1 MGRLVWNPGPVG
13 PVLPSQVQD
22 LFWQQVRAGQ
32 TITDAAVAVGV
43 SAFTGKRWY
52 RERGGVLP
60 PPVSPAGPRPRLTLL
75 QREEIAIGLAR
86 GRSPAEVARDI
97 GVHRSTVGREIR
109 RGATVIP
116 DRKPVYR
123 ASMAQTRADW
133 RAAKSGRAQVT
144 KLGANPRLLAEVQS
158 RLEEEHSPEQISAT
172 LRIDFPD
179 QPEMWVSHETIYKE
193 LYVQG
198 RGSLRRDLHQRLRT
212 GRAIRKTRRQVGER
226 RGRIPDMVNIA
237 ERPTEVD
244 DRVVPGHWEGDLIVG
259 AQSKTA
265 IGTLVE
271 RVTGFVM
278 LLHLPG
284 DHGADTVAQAMVE
297 SMSQLPE
304 ILRKTVTWDQGSEMK
319 SHAKIAEALE
329 LDIYFC
335 DPHSPW
341 QRPVNENTNGLL
353 RQYFPKGTDLSVYAP
368 DYLDHVARKLNTRPR
383 KRLGW
388 RTPAKALDELLSQPF
403 NPAVADTA

>member
-1 MGRLVWNPGPVG
+1 
-13 PVLPSQVQD
+13 VLPKPVRD
-22 LFWQQVRAGQ
+22 RFWDRVRAGQ
-32 TITDAAVAVGV
+32 TITDAAVGVGV
-43 SAFTGKRWY
+43 SPFTGKRWY
-52 RERGGVLP
+52 RQRGGVLP
-60 PPVSPAGPRPRLTLL
+60 RPSRPPGLRPRLTLA
-75 QREEIAIGLAR
+75 QREEIAILLAQ
-86 GRSPAEVARDI
+86 GHCDAEIARRI
-97 GVHRSTVGREIR
+97 GVHRSTVGREVR

-116 DRKPVYR
+116 DRRPVYR
-123 ASMAQTRADW
+123 ATMAQTRADW
-133 RAAKSGRAQVT
+133 RAGRSGRSQTT
-144 KLGANPRLLAEVQS
+144 KLGGNPRLLTEVQS

-179 QPEMWVSHETIYKE
+179 EPEMWVSHETIYKE

-198 RGSLRRDLHQRLRT
+198 RGTLRRDLHQRLRT
-212 GRAIRKTRRQVGER
+212 GRAVRKTRRQVGER

-237 ERPTEVD
+237 ERPTEAD
-244 DRVVPGHWEGDLIVG
+244 QRVVPGHWEGDLILG
-259 AQSKTA
+259 TGSKSA

-278 LLHLPG
+278 LLHLPD
-284 DHGADTVAQAMVE
+284 DHGADTVAEAMVE
-297 SMSQLPE
+297 SMSRLPE
-304 ILRKTVTWDQGSEMK
+304 TLRKTLTWDQGSEMS
-319 SHAKIAEALE
+319 SHAKIARALE

-341 QRPVNENTNGLL
+341 QRAINENTNGLL

-388 RTPAKALDELLSQPF
+388 KTPAAALDELLSQPI
-403 NPAVADTA
+403 NPGVADTA